1 VIYTIDPLKDTRW
14 REFIAGNDNSSVFH
28 TPAWLEALRRT
39 YGYPATVYTTS
50 GPTNALS
57 NGVVLCRVNSW
68 ITGRRLVSV
77 PFSDHCEPLVDN
89 EGDLKA
95 IVDELTRQ
103 VSNRSVGYVELRP
116 LTRHSFPDS
125 NIESSYAFHSLCLSD
140 SPAEILRRTHK
151 TSVQQPIKRAE
162 REGLVYEIGT
172 SEPLLGSFY
181 RLMIQTRRRH
191 QAPPQPLQWFRNL
204 IATMGDSLQ
213 IRVASKEGSAI
224 AAILTLRHKNALVYK
239 YGCSD
244 SAFQNLGGIQFLLWK
259 AILEAKALGLD
270 QLDFGRSDTDNLGL
284 ITFKD
289 RWGAKSGE
297 LKYPRWSR
305 KGSRSP
311 STNHSRGIIKHVVGA
326 LPDSVMQVAGK
337 LLYRH
342 VG

>member
-14 REFIAGNDNSSVFH
+14 AEFIAGNDKSSVFH

-39 YGYPATVYTTS
+39 YGYPAMVYTTS

-89 EGDLKA
+89 DVDLRA

-116 LTRHSFPDS
+116 LTLHSFPDS
-125 NIESSYAFHSLCLSD
+125 NIQSSYAFHSLCLSHT
-140 SPAEILRRTHK
+140 PADILRQTHK

-172 SEPLLGSFY
+172 SETLLSSFY

-213 IRVASKEGSAI
+213 IRVAFKESSAI
-224 AAILTLRHKNALVYK
+224 AAILTLRHKNTLVYK

-244 SAFQNLGGIQFLLWK
+244 STFQNLGGIQFLLWK

-270 QLDFGRSDTDNLGL
+270 QLDFGRSDTDNPGL

-305 KGSRSP
+305 KDSP
-311 STNHSRGIIKHVVGA
+311 SQGKNRSRGLAKHLVGA
-326 LPDSVMQVAGK
+326 LPDSVMQIAGRI
-337 LLYRH
+337 LYRH

>member
-1 VIYTIDPLKDTRW
+1 VIYSIDPLKDTRW
-14 REFIAGNDNSSVFH
+14 AEFIARNENSSVFH

-39 YGYPATVYTTS
+39 YGYPAMVYTTS

-77 PFSDHCEPLVDN
+77 PFSDHCEPLVDSDV
-89 EGDLKA
+89 DLKA

-103 VSNRSVGYVELRP
+103 VSNRNVGYVELRP
-116 LTRHSFPDS
+116 LTLHSFPDS
-125 NIESSYAFHSLCLSD
+125 NIQSSYAFHSLCLSD
-140 SPAEILRRTHK
+140 APAEILRRTHK

-172 SEPLLGSFY
+172 SETLLGSFY

-213 IRVASKEGSAI
+213 IRVAFKESSAI
-224 AAILTLRHKNALVYK
+224 AAILTLRHKNTLVYK

-305 KGSRSP
+305 KDSHSP
-311 STNHSRGIIKHVVGA
+311 GKNHSRGIIKHIVGA
-326 LPDSVMQVAGK
+326 LPDSVMQVAGR